1 MYTINN
7 ILCFRVKHWALE
19 GHGKNFRQ
27 NLVFSSLSS
36 AQLSALFGKECV
48 SHRGL
53 VKVSSHSSKDV
64 LSQVLYP
71 VRLVT
76 FKHLTT
82 SNNTG
87 PLNYRPVSITFLP
100 MFYLLAPSPPLFIP
114 SPRQVFS
121 RMRERK
127 DGEGLVDYLTTGRY
141 DYFVDNILPRL
152 RSSDM
157 TSIVI
162 IIPSYYDYVR

>member
-1 MYTINN
+1 MI
-7 ILCFRVKHWALE
+7 
-19 GHGKNFRQ
+19 
-27 NLVFSSLSS
+27 
-36 AQLSALFGKECV
+36 
-48 SHRGL
+48 
-53 VKVSSHSSKDV
+53 
-64 LSQVLYP
+64 
-71 VRLVT
+71 
-76 FKHLTT
+76 
-82 SNNTG
+82 
-87 PLNYRPVSITFLP
+87 
-100 MFYLLAPSPPLFIP
+100 YLLAPSPPLFIP